1 MGVKLHQTIVQIL
14 GYTVKPLLMNKLVL
28 LSALIALSCSAQEGN
43 PSSTALAS
51 NVTTPMKATSFYD
64 LSATT
69 IDGDVFDFSQL
80 KGKRV
85 LFVNTA
91 SKCGYTPQYEGLQEL
106 HNTLGG
112 DDFIILGFPS
122 NDFGF
127 QEPGNEEKIADF
139 CQKNYGVT
147 FQMMS
152 KVKTSAKGGH
162 PVFQWLCNASQN
174 GVSDAKVSWN
184 FNKFLIDENGRWVA
198 HHPSRVAPMSE
209 EITSFAK
216 GK

>member
-1 MGVKLHQTIVQIL
+1 MKKI
-14 GYTVKPLLMNKLVL
+14 VL
-28 LSALIALSCSAQEGN
+28 LTAFIAAACSAPEANQ
-43 PSSTALAS
+43 STTAMAL
-51 NVTTPMKATSFYD
+51 NVTTPMEATSFYD
-64 LSATT
+64 LTATT
-69 IDGDVFDFSQL
+69 IDGDTYAFSKL

-85 LFVNTA
+85 LIVNTA

-106 HNTLGG
+106 HNAYGG
-112 DDFIILGFPS
+112 EDFIILGFPS

-127 QEPGNEEKIADF
+127 QEPGSEEKIADF
-139 CQKNYGVT
+139 CEKNYGVT

-162 PVFQWLCNASQN
+162 PVYQWLCNASQN

-184 FNKFLIDENGRWVA
+184 FNKFLIDENGRWTA
-198 HHPSRVAPMSE
+198 HHASRIEPMSA
-209 EITSFAK
+209 EITSFAR

>member
-1 MGVKLHQTIVQIL
+1 MKKI
-14 GYTVKPLLMNKLVL
+14 VL
-28 LSALIALSCSAQEGN
+28 LTAFIAAACSAPEANQ
-43 PSSTALAS
+43 STTAMAL
-51 NVTTPMKATSFYD
+51 NVTTPMEATSFYD
-64 LSATT
+64 LTATT
-69 IDGDVFDFSQL
+69 IDGDTYAFSEL

-85 LFVNTA
+85 LIVNTA

-106 HNTLGG
+106 HNAYGG
-112 DDFIILGFPS
+112 EDFIILGFPS

-127 QEPGNEEKIADF
+127 QEPGSEEKIADF
-139 CQKNYGVT
+139 CEKNYGVT

-162 PVFQWLCNASQN
+162 PVYQWLCNASQN

-184 FNKFLIDENGRWVA
+184 FNKFLIDENGRWTA
-198 HHPSRVAPMSE
+198 HHASRVEPMSG
-209 EITSFAK
+209 EITSFAR

>member
-1 MGVKLHQTIVQIL
+1 MKKIVL
-14 GYTVKPLLMNKLVL
+14 FT
-28 LSALIALSCSAQEGN
+28 AFIAAACSAPEANQ
-43 PSSTALAS
+43 STTAMAL
-51 NVTTPMKATSFYD
+51 NVTTPMEATSFYD
-64 LSATT
+64 LTATT
-69 IDGDVFDFSQL
+69 IDGDTYAFSEL

-85 LFVNTA
+85 LIVNTA

-106 HNTLGG
+106 HNAYGG
-112 DDFIILGFPS
+112 EDFIILGFPS

-127 QEPGNEEKIADF
+127 QEPGSEEKIADF
-139 CQKNYGVT
+139 CEKNYGVT

-162 PVFQWLCNASQN
+162 PVYQWLCNASQN

-184 FNKFLIDENGRWVA
+184 FNKFLIDENGRWTA
-198 HHPSRVAPMSE
+198 HHASRVEPMSG
-209 EITSFAK
+209 EITSFAR

>member
-1 MGVKLHQTIVQIL
+1 MKKI
-14 GYTVKPLLMNKLVL
+14 VL
-28 LSALIALSCSAQEGN
+28 LTAFIAAACSAPEANQ
-43 PSSTALAS
+43 STTAMAL
-51 NVTTPMKATSFYD
+51 NVTNPMEATSFYD
-64 LSATT
+64 LTATT
-69 IDGDVFDFSQL
+69 IDGDTYAFSEL

-85 LFVNTA
+85 LIVNTA

-106 HNTLGG
+106 HNAYGG
-112 DDFIILGFPS
+112 EDFIILGFPS

-127 QEPGNEEKIADF
+127 QEPGSEEKIADF
-139 CQKNYGVT
+139 CEKNYGVT

-162 PVFQWLCNASQN
+162 PVYQWLCNASQN

-184 FNKFLIDENGRWVA
+184 FNKFLIDENGRWTA
-198 HHPSRVAPMSE
+198 HHASRVEPMSG
-209 EITSFAK
+209 EITSFAR

>member
-1 MGVKLHQTIVQIL
+1 MKKI
-14 GYTVKPLLMNKLVL
+14 VL
-28 LSALIALSCSAQEGN
+28 LTAFIAAACSAPEANQ
-43 PSSTALAS
+43 STTAMAL
-51 NVTTPMKATSFYD
+51 NVTTPMEATSFYD
-64 LSATT
+64 LTATT
-69 IDGDVFDFSQL
+69 IDGDTYAFSEL

-85 LFVNTA
+85 LIVNTA

-106 HNTLGG
+106 HNAYGG

-127 QEPGNEEKIADF
+127 QEPGSEEKIADF
-139 CQKNYGVT
+139 CEKNYGVT

-162 PVFQWLCNASQN
+162 PVYQWLCNASQN

-184 FNKFLIDENGRWVA
+184 FNKFLIDENGRWTA
-198 HHPSRVAPMSE
+198 HHASRVEPMSA
-209 EITSFAK
+209 EITSFAR

>member
-1 MGVKLHQTIVQIL
+1 MKKI
-14 GYTVKPLLMNKLVL
+14 VL
-28 LSALIALSCSAQEGN
+28 LTAFIAAACSAPEANQ
-43 PSSTALAS
+43 STTAMAL
-51 NVTTPMKATSFYD
+51 NVTTPMEATSFYD
-64 LSATT
+64 LTATT
-69 IDGDVFDFSQL
+69 IDGDTYAFSEL

-85 LFVNTA
+85 LIVNTA

-106 HNTLGG
+106 HNAYGG
-112 DDFIILGFPS
+112 EDFIILGFPS

-127 QEPGNEEKIADF
+127 QEPGSEEKIADF
-139 CQKNYGVT
+139 CEKNYGVT

-162 PVFQWLCNASQN
+162 PVYQWLCNASQN

-184 FNKFLIDENGRWVA
+184 FNKFLIDESGRWTA
-198 HHPSRVAPMSE
+198 HHASRIEPMSA
-209 EITSFAK
+209 EITSFAR

>member
-1 MGVKLHQTIVQIL
+1 MKKI
-14 GYTVKPLLMNKLVL
+14 VL
-28 LSALIALSCSAQEGN
+28 LTAFIAAACSAPEANQ
-43 PSSTALAS
+43 STTAMAL
-51 NVTTPMKATSFYD
+51 NVTTPMEATSFYD
-64 LSATT
+64 LTATT
-69 IDGDVFDFSQL
+69 IDGDTYAFSEL

-85 LFVNTA
+85 LIVNTA

-106 HNTLGG
+106 HNAYGG
-112 DDFIILGFPS
+112 EDFIILGFPS

-127 QEPGNEEKIADF
+127 QEPGSEEKIADF
-139 CQKNYGVT
+139 CEKNYGVT

-162 PVFQWLCNASQN
+162 PVYQWLCNASQN

-184 FNKFLIDENGRWVA
+184 FNKFLIDENGRWTA
-198 HHPSRVAPMSE
+198 HHASRVEPMST
-209 EITSFAK
+209 EITSFAR

>member
-1 MGVKLHQTIVQIL
+1 MKKI
-14 GYTVKPLLMNKLVL
+14 VL
-28 LSALIALSCSAQEGN
+28 LTAFIAAACSAPEANQ
-43 PSSTALAS
+43 STTAMAL
-51 NVTTPMKATSFYD
+51 NVTTPMEATSFYD
-64 LSATT
+64 LTATT
-69 IDGDVFDFSQL
+69 IDGDTYAFSEL

-85 LFVNTA
+85 LIVNTA

-106 HNTLGG
+106 HNAYGG
-112 DDFIILGFPS
+112 EDFIILGFPS

-127 QEPGNEEKIADF
+127 QEPGSEEKIADF
-139 CQKNYGVT
+139 CEKNYGVT

-162 PVFQWLCNASQN
+162 PVYQWLCNASQN

-184 FNKFLIDENGRWVA
+184 FNKFLIDESGRWTA
-198 HHPSRVAPMSE
+198 HHASRVEPMSA
-209 EITSFAK
+209 EITSFAR

>member
-1 MGVKLHQTIVQIL
+1 MKKI
-14 GYTVKPLLMNKLVL
+14 VL
-28 LSALIALSCSAQEGN
+28 LTAFIAAACSGPEANQSTTAMAL
-43 PSSTALAS
+43 
-51 NVTTPMKATSFYD
+51 NVTTPMEATSFYD
-64 LSATT
+64 LTATT
-69 IDGDVFDFSQL
+69 IDGDTYAFSEL

-85 LFVNTA
+85 LIVNTA

-106 HNTLGG
+106 HNAYGG
-112 DDFIILGFPS
+112 EDFIILGFPS

-127 QEPGNEEKIADF
+127 QEPGSEEKIADF
-139 CQKNYGVT
+139 CEKNYGVT

-162 PVFQWLCNASQN
+162 PVYQWLCNASQN

-184 FNKFLIDENGRWVA
+184 FNKFLIDENGRWTA
-198 HHPSRVAPMSE
+198 HHASRVEPMSG
-209 EITSFAK
+209 EITSFAR

>member
-1 MGVKLHQTIVQIL
+1 MKKI
-14 GYTVKPLLMNKLVL
+14 VL
-28 LSALIALSCSAQEGN
+28 LTAFIAAACSAPEANQ
-43 PSSTALAS
+43 STTAMAL
-51 NVTTPMKATSFYD
+51 NVTTPMEATSFYD
-64 LSATT
+64 LTATT
-69 IDGDVFDFSQL
+69 IDGDTYAFSEL

-85 LFVNTA
+85 LIVNTA

-106 HNTLGG
+106 HNAYGG
-112 DDFIILGFPS
+112 EDFIILGFPS

-127 QEPGNEEKIADF
+127 QEPGSEEKIADF
-139 CQKNYGVT
+139 CEKNYGVT

-162 PVFQWLCNASQN
+162 PVYQWLCNASQN

-184 FNKFLIDENGRWVA
+184 FNKFLIDENGRWTA
-198 HHPSRVAPMSE
+198 HHASRIEPMSA
-209 EITSFAK
+209 EITSFAR

>member
-1 MGVKLHQTIVQIL
+1 MKKIVL
-14 GYTVKPLLMNKLVL
+14 FT
-28 LSALIALSCSAQEGN
+28 AFIAAACSAPEANQ
-43 PSSTALAS
+43 STTAMAL
-51 NVTTPMKATSFYD
+51 NVTSPMEATSFYD
-64 LSATT
+64 LTATT
-69 IDGDVFDFSQL
+69 IDGDTYAFSEL

-85 LFVNTA
+85 LIVNTA

-106 HNTLGG
+106 HNAYGG

-127 QEPGNEEKIADF
+127 QEPGSEEKIADF
-139 CQKNYGVT
+139 CEKNYGVT

-162 PVFQWLCNASQN
+162 SVYQWLCNASQN

-184 FNKFLIDENGRWVA
+184 FNKFLIDENGRWTA
-198 HHPSRVAPMSE
+198 HHASRIEPMSA
-209 EITSFAK
+209 EITSFAR

>member
-1 MGVKLHQTIVQIL
+1 MKKI
-14 GYTVKPLLMNKLVL
+14 VL
-28 LSALIALSCSAQEGN
+28 LTAFIAAACSAPEANQ
-43 PSSTALAS
+43 STTAMAL
-51 NVTTPMKATSFYD
+51 NVTTPMEATSFYN
-64 LSATT
+64 LTATT
-69 IDGDVFDFSQL
+69 IDGDTYAFSEL

-85 LFVNTA
+85 LIVNTA

-106 HNTLGG
+106 HNAYGG
-112 DDFIILGFPS
+112 EDFIILGFPS

-127 QEPGNEEKIADF
+127 QEPGSEEKIADF
-139 CQKNYGVT
+139 CEKNYGVT

-162 PVFQWLCNASQN
+162 PVYQWLCNASQN

-184 FNKFLIDENGRWVA
+184 FNKFLIDESGRWTA
-198 HHPSRVAPMSE
+198 HHASRIEPMSA
-209 EITSFAK
+209 EITSFAR

>member
-1 MGVKLHQTIVQIL
+1 MKKI
-14 GYTVKPLLMNKLVL
+14 VL
-28 LSALIALSCSAQEGN
+28 LTAFIAVACSAPEANQ
-43 PSSTALAS
+43 STTAMAL
-51 NVTTPMKATSFYD
+51 NVTTPMEATSFYD
-64 LSATT
+64 LTATT
-69 IDGDVFDFSQL
+69 IDGDTYAFSEL

-85 LFVNTA
+85 LIVNTA

-106 HNTLGG
+106 HNAYGG
-112 DDFIILGFPS
+112 EDFIILGFPS

-127 QEPGNEEKIADF
+127 QEPGSEEKIADF
-139 CQKNYGVT
+139 CEKNYGVT

-162 PVFQWLCNASQN
+162 PLYQWLCNASQN

-184 FNKFLIDENGRWVA
+184 FNKFLIDENGRWTA
-198 HHPSRVAPMSE
+198 HHASRVEPMSG
-209 EITSFAK
+209 EITSFAR

>member
-1 MGVKLHQTIVQIL
+1 MKKI
-14 GYTVKPLLMNKLVL
+14 VL
-28 LSALIALSCSAQEGN
+28 LTAFIAAACSAPEANQ
-43 PSSTALAS
+43 STTAMAL
-51 NVTTPMKATSFYD
+51 NVITPMEATSFYD
-64 LSATT
+64 LTATT
-69 IDGDVFDFSQL
+69 IDGDTYAFSEL

-85 LFVNTA
+85 LIVNTA

-106 HNTLGG
+106 HNAYGG
-112 DDFIILGFPS
+112 EDFIILGFPS

-127 QEPGNEEKIADF
+127 QEPGSEEKIADF
-139 CQKNYGVT
+139 CEKNYGVT

-162 PVFQWLCNASQN
+162 PVYQWLCNASQN

-184 FNKFLIDENGRWVA
+184 FNKFLIDENGRWTA
-198 HHPSRVAPMSE
+198 HHASRVEPMSG
-209 EITSFAK
+209 EITSFAR